1 MNPCLH
7 QHDLLVTL
15 RMDKTAEIHSPGC
28 RRQVEK
34 PPGKSRPKTLA
45 CQASQNFAFC
55 DDESVHPV
63 EFIYLVFA
71 RMPGES
77 YSSSVGDSVF
87 VVVFV

>member
-1 MNPCLH
+1 
-7 QHDLLVTL
+7 
-15 RMDKTAEIHSPGC
+15 MDKAAEIHSPGC
-28 RRQVEK
+28 LRQVEK

-55 DDESVHPV
+55 DDEGVPLV

-77 YSSSVGDSVF
+77 YSSSVCDSVF
-87 VVVFV
+87 VVVFVYCLSSPN